1 VAIETGEL
9 RRAGRVVYGVR
20 AFEQDAQDAMR
31 GDIVRGLIECVTN
44 SDDAYARMGDAAGK
58 IRIEVEHRRGAAWRV
73 IVRDRATGMTQGEL
87 VTNIVEL
94 GGRASGFEEGK
105 AVRGNL
111 GRGAKDLPAFGPTLF
126 VSIKDDQYAALLLK
140 PTGDYEVLARPHR
153 ATRVEREQL
162 GIPRGNGTVVTV
174 FVADSIRC
182 PNHGTLKKR
191 LSSHFHLRDIMADA
205 KREVVLVNANSPS
218 EQDKLSYPFV
228 ETPLVR
234 SVDLAIPEYPTKKAT
249 LEVHRLPARCE
260 DPPSDPCRPTGILIK
275 GRRAIYENT
284 LFSFEGNPYAAFLHG
299 RLVCVDIDTL
309 AREYDDRQ
317 SAGRSHPPNNPIP
330 IISRTRDGLR
340 HEHPFYAALRTAA
353 EGVLKEIVEEEE
365 ERIKRDAARIENQ
378 RTRRDLDRL
387 AAIAARF
394 MEEELRNAEAEELPH
409 GARSGEAIKPLA
421 VIPSEAVCY
430 MAEQRTLTVVAR
442 RDGLA
447 QDAAVSVT
455 TDPQGVVELVDG
467 SSVPL
472 RPHRRRDDLM
482 VGQIRLQ
489 PLVPELAVIQC
500 ELDGRHADA
509 LVEVLEEHK
518 PPPPPPPPPT
528 TLEFERPRY
537 RIGWTRTKLLKLRAP
552 REQCEAGSVVKV
564 SSSSPG
570 IVVLTN
576 RVPMEFDVHAGF
588 VAGEVRVEGR
598 ALGAEGTIQ
607 ATFEAVEAKCRA
619 VVTRD
624 EGALLPKFQLEDKD
638 GGKYRA
644 LWEEREDA
652 ASGERMMVLEIMGRH
667 PALRRYL
674 GAAPDFPGQNTP
686 LVKAMMAEIV
696 ADNVC
701 REVARRVDALRQSD
715 ERPDSEGFYAEH
727 YNRMLK
733 LLPLLHEV
741 EVPALPQPES
751 EATDGAGS

>member
-1 VAIETGEL
+1 
-9 RRAGRVVYGVR
+9 
-20 AFEQDAQDAMR
+20 MR
-31 GDIVRGLIECVTN
+31 GDIVRGLIELVTN
-44 SDDAYARMGDAAGK
+44 ADDAYARMGDVTGK
-58 IRIEVEHRRGAAWRV
+58 IRIEVEHRRGTAWKV
-73 IVRDRATGMTQGEL
+73 IVRDRATGMTQAEL

-94 GGRASGFEEGK
+94 GGRASGFEHGK

-111 GRGAKDLPAFGPTLF
+111 GRGAKDLPAFGPTYF
-126 VSIKDDQYAALLLK
+126 ESIKDDQYAALLLK

-153 ATRVEREQL
+153 ATRIERDRL

-174 FVADSIRC
+174 SVRDSVRC

-191 LSSHFHLRDIMADA
+191 LSSHFHLRDIMADP
-205 KREVVLVNANSPS
+205 KREVILVNANNPT
-218 EQDKLSYPFV
+218 EQDRLCYPFV

-234 SVDLAIPEYPTKKAT
+234 SAELALPDYPPSKPK
-249 LEVHRLPARCE
+249 LEVHRLPERCE
-260 DPPSDPCRPTGILIK
+260 DPPSDPCRPAGILIK

-299 RLVCVDIDTL
+299 RLVCEEIDVL
-309 AREYDDRQ
+309 ARQYDDLQ
-317 SAGRSHPPNNPIP
+317 SSGKPHPADNPIP

-340 HEHPFYAALRTAA
+340 HEHPFYVALRMAA
-353 EGVLKEIVEEEE
+353 EGVLKEIVKEEE
-365 ERIKRDAARIENQ
+365 ERIKRETARIENQ

-394 MEEELRNAEAEELPH
+394 MEEELRTAEAEELPH
-409 GARSGEAIKPLA
+409 GSHSGDAVKPLA
-421 VIPSEAVCY
+421 VIPSEAICY
-430 MAEQRTLTVVAR
+430 MGEQRTLTVIAR
-442 RDGLA
+442 RDGLPP
-447 QDAAVSVT
+447 DTTVTVT
-455 TDPQGVVELVDG
+455 TDPEGVVELVEG

-482 VGQIRLQ
+482 IGQIRLQ

-500 ELDGRHADA
+500 ELDGRHADS

-518 PPPPPPPPPT
+518 PAPPPPPPPS

-537 RIGWTRTKLLKLRAP
+537 RIGWTRTKVLKLRAP
-552 REQCEAGSVVKV
+552 RELCEAGSIVKV
-564 SSSSPG
+564 SSSSAG

-576 RVPMEFDVHAGF
+576 RVPMEFDVHAGY
-588 VAGEVRVEGR
+588 VVGDVRVEGR

-607 ATFEAVEAKCRA
+607 ATFEAMEAKCRA
-619 VVTRD
+619 VVARD

-644 LWEEREDA
+644 LWEEREDPG
-652 ASGERMMVLEIMGRH
+652 SGKRQMVLEIMGRH

-674 GAAPDFPGQNTP
+674 GDAPDFPGQNTP
-686 LVKAMMAEIV
+686 LVKAMVAEIV

-741 EVPALPQPES
+741 EVPIVSEPETNGVNR
-751 EATDGAGS
+751 AVP